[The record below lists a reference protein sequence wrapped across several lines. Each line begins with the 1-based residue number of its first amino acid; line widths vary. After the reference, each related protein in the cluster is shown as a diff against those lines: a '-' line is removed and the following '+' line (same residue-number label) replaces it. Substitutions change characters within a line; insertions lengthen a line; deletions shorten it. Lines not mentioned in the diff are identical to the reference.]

1 MKQARQQFAKIKK
14 GWIQWEVWHSSQL
27 GCCSSHRGAV
37 RSSALRAAQ
46 RFVCLTAC
54 VWDKAPWLRIHSV
67 NIPRHKPAHTITRRE
82 VEGKIKAGHL
92 PTLPTPLLPAG
103 SSSTASNVYFPHY
116 SWFFFPPASSP
127 LSPSFNISSTLSRP
141 DRGYFNNEDGL
152 TAIESAHKLELQP
165 TSMSN
170 LPSG

>member
-1 MKQARQQFAKIKK
+1 M
-14 GWIQWEVWHSSQL
+14 WHNSQL
-27 GCCSSHRGAV
+27 GCCSSRRDAV

-46 RFVCLTAC
+46 RCVCLTAC
-54 VWDKAPWLRIHSV
+54 VWDKAQWLRIHSV
-67 NIPRHKPAHTITRRE
+67 NIPRHKPAHTITWRE
-82 VEGKIKAGHL
+82 EEREIKAGHL
-92 PTLPTPLLPAG
+92 PALPTPLLPVS

-116 SWFFFPPASSP
+116 SWPPPAPRKLSP
-127 LSPSFNISSTLSRP
+127 LSLPPLTYPALCQNLT
-141 DRGYFNNEDGL
+141 RGYFNNEDGL